1 MRSID
6 ANIPL
11 RILLRDDP
19 FQEVVARD
27 VLATPVMLIPTVVLE
42 IVFILP
48 GKGWN
53 REEIS
58 DGLSIII
65 NMETVFVREEE
76 ALRLVLAHY
85 RTAGAFA
92 DMFNVALSVDAD
104 SFVTFDGRIRRFMPN
119 GMIPVETLP
128 AQA

>member
-42 IVFILP
+42 IVFILQ

>member
-1 MRSID
+1 
-6 ANIPL
+6 
-11 RILLRDDP
+11 
-19 FQEVVARD
+19 
-27 VLATPVMLIPTVVLE
+27 
-42 IVFILP
+42 
-48 GKGWN
+48 
-53 REEIS
+53 
-58 DGLSIII
+58 
-65 NMETVFVREEE
+65 METVFVREEE